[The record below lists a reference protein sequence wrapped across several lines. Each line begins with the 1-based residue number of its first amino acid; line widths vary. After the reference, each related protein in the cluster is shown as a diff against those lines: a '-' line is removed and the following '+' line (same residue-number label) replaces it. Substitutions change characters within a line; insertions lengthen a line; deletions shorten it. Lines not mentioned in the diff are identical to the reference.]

1 MLEIAVVMIMVG
13 RILRMEALQAEV
25 LPEAHLPA
33 AETPALLMTLGAWIT
48 KNVAKKKA
56 IPKPLVTP
64 YKILSTFALTITLTL
79 NNVSAKR
86 A

>member
-1 MLEIAVVMIMVG
+1 MVMIMVG
-13 RILRMEALQAEV
+13 RILRMEALLAEV

-33 AETPALLMTLGAWIT
+33 AEMPVLLMTLGAWIT

-64 YKILSTFALTITLTL
+64 YLLQPTSVHMITAFLK
-79 NNVSAKR
+79 NVFVNLI
-86 A
+86 